1 MKSTNVISRDFIQKE
16 KDKWETE
23 GTTTS
28 NELINLA
35 HNKFNNMV
43 ATKEWSNSDPKDAV
57 IADLTTR
64 VHTLEGGQSCGS
76 GVNPTKITTTNP
88 FGQGRSGDTP
98 VCSGLENR

>member
-1 MKSTNVISRDFIQKE
+1 
-16 KDKWETE
+16 
-23 GTTTS
+23 
-28 NELINLA
+28 
-35 HNKFNNMV
+35 MV

-98 VCSGLENR
+98 VCSGIENR